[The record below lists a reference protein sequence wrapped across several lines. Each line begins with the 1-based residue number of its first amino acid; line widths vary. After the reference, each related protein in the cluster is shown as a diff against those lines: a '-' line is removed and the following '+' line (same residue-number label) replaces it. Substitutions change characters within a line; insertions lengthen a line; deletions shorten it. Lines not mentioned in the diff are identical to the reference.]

1 MDKSLDQ
8 IIISIQA
15 GKQSPEE
22 VDWGACTNLFS
33 PDKLRFIIKYIGR
46 DNARR
51 VADAIINAW
60 HRFVAL
66 NYNDHQ
72 LLGWHMAQYG
82 REPWHNSLT
91 PTPVEG
97 VSNLSFDKIE
107 DFLADCIASYYDA
120 NPAPKPQQLL
130 FADSAAQQAMAQEF
144 LALLTARGIPHDE
157 QFDSSPQNP
166 INSAIL
172 EMLHEW
178 QRRKILN
185 RDINVEA
192 VFRFLTVS
200 CSLKCKVKG
209 RTWPNRMRE
218 LMR

>member
-1 MDKSLDQ
+1 MDQSLDQ
-8 IIISIQA
+8 ILLSIRTH
-15 GKQSPEE
+15 KLSPDE
-22 VDWGACTNLFS
+22 VDWGAHTNMFS

-51 VADAIINAW
+51 VADAIISAW
-60 HRFVAL
+60 HRFVDL
-66 NYNDHQ
+66 NYNDHL
-72 LLGWHMAQYG
+72 LLGWHMALCG

-91 PTPVEG
+91 PTPKEG

-107 DFLADCIASYYDA
+107 DFLADCIASYYGA

-130 FADSAAQQAMAQEF
+130 FADEATQQAMAQEF
-144 LALLTARGIPHDE
+144 LALLTAKGISHE
-157 QFDSSPQNP
+157 QFDSSPKSPVNT
-166 INSAIL
+166 AIL

-178 QRRKILN
+178 QGRKILN

-209 RTWPNRMRE
+209 RTWPNRMRD
-218 LMR
+218 LIR

>member
-1 MDKSLDQ
+1 DR
-8 IIISIQA
+8 
-15 GKQSPEE
+15 G
-22 VDWGACTNLFS
+22 
-33 PDKLRFIIKYIGR
+33 
-46 DNARR
+46 
-51 VADAIINAW
+51 
-60 HRFVAL
+60 
-66 NYNDHQ
+66 
-72 LLGWHMAQYG
+72 
-82 REPWHNSLT
+82 
-91 PTPVEG
+91 
-97 VSNLSFDKIE
+97 
-107 DFLADCIASYYDA
+107 FLADCIASYYDA

-200 CSLKCKVKG
+200 CSLKCKVKV
-209 RTWPNRMRE
+209 RTWPNRMRD
-218 LMR
+218 LIR